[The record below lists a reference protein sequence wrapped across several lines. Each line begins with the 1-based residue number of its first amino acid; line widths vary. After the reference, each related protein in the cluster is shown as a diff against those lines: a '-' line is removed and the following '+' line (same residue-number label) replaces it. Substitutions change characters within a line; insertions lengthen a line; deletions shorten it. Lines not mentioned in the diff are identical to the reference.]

1 MIRQCTSDVPVCQ
14 TIMYRKARTREKNV
28 NRSQSTS
35 THQHQSNDV
44 SMSVCS
50 TKLAWYNIC
59 SHSAGF
65 LNLYNC
71 TSPIP
76 ELTTTSHTPT
86 GTERVNSS
94 VPNQSPIGNESA
106 LNAGSLGWPFPM
118 LKYKHVFEIKYTEAI
133 LSSIYHTALR
143 NCYSL
148 KLLKCRLQLK
158 KLIYCVI
165 YYNFWHTF
173 VPYG

>member
-1 MIRQCTSDVPVCQ
+1 MIRRKKTRQTDTKLVLYAFCCLSGQQDNDTHTNNVPVCQ

-44 SMSVCS
+44 SMSVRS

-86 GTERVNSS
+86 GTERVNELFCAE
-94 VPNQSPIGNESA
+94 PITHRERKCAERWFPGLAIS
-106 LNAGSLGWPFPM
+106 NA
-118 LKYKHVFEIKYTEAI
+118 KI
-133 LSSIYHTALR
+133 
-143 NCYSL
+143 
-148 KLLKCRLQLK
+148 
-158 KLIYCVI
+158 
-165 YYNFWHTF
+165 
-173 VPYG
+173 